1 MSGKLD
7 EVNATLD
14 RFAKLIEENARRS
27 VEDRQEAERQ
37 LAELKQRLAKEKI
50 EFEQQLA
57 KEKIEW
63 QRQLDKE
70 KIEWQRQ
77 LDKENTK
84 WKQQLAKEKTEF
96 EQQLAKEKAE
106 FEQQLAKEKAE
117 WKQQHDK
124 EKAEWKQQHDNN
136 KAEFEQQLAKEK
148 AEWKQQHDNNKAE
161 FEQQLAKE
169 KAEREQQRADDKD
182 EWEKGLAD
190 TNSRLG
196 GQGNSIGEIT
206 EAITVSD
213 NIMDLVNT
221 FEGIDVEH
229 FYFNI
234 TKKYP
239 SVNSKGEAIRKQH
252 EVDGLASGEKTVVVV
267 EAKTVLTEGRVQRF
281 IDKLAN
287 FKIAYPDQAL
297 KDLYGA
303 VTFIRVDDDAFI
315 LAKQHGLFL
324 IKASPPDV
332 ELANEKGFQPVKIV

>member
-27 VEDRQEAERQ
+27 VEDRQEADRQ

-117 WKQQHDK
+117 WKQQHD
-124 EKAEWKQQHDNN
+124 
-136 KAEFEQQLAKEK
+136 KEK